1 MIVLGV
7 DPGIHGAMAWYDTE
21 DRYLF
26 LADIPTV
33 SAKRGKTAKDVD
45 GTELANLLV
54 TKFVNSQEVHT
65 AFVEQVS
72 SRPRQGG
79 QFSFGVNYGRVL
91 GVLEAT
97 GIPVVNA
104 SPQKWKQAMG
114 LRTQDKGMS
123 VRLAAELFPDYAHNF
138 YGPRGAGL
146 DGRAEAAL
154 IAYWGSKQKEI

>member
-7 DPGIHGAMAWYDTE
+7 DPGIHGALAWYDTE
-21 DRYLF
+21 DRHLF
-26 LADIPTV
+26 LADMPTV

-45 GTELANLLV
+45 GPTLADMLISRV
-54 TKFVNSQEVHT
+54 IACKGIDT

-114 LRTQDKGMS
+114 LRTQDKSMS
-123 VRLAAELFPDYAHNF
+123 VRLAAELFPDYAHYF

-146 DGRAEAAL
+146 DGRAEASL
-154 IAYWGSKQKEI
+154 IAYWGSKQPAQ